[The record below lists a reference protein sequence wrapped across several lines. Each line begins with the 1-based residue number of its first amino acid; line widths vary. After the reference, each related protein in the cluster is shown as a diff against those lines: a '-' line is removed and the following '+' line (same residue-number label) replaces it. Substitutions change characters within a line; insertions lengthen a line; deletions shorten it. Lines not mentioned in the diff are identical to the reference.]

1 MFEVD
6 SVEHQPIDPQKND
19 EIEALQGIN
28 VTERYTTNCIYQELS
43 SCKYIRLGVIPIT
56 LSNFVLPTFCIHRYQ
71 SYHSQMYRDLIWNS
85 DYYEAYLSNIFLYLS
100 LRAMIYI
107 TSAKL
112 SAQAL
117 IPYATQIF
125 STFPTEEKHLF
136 HYWALKLLSF
146 SFFLLQ
152 QDIFLCYRL
161 EDPKVTTDDIT
172 WMDEIIKN
180 YGFKKHPVA
189 DMWTEQPSFEG
200 RLGTENFK
208 TAAEKAEQFFLKF
221 NKNRGI
227 SPWELLQ
234 KVTKNQ
240 NYKLLKITAARYLLV
255 THILW
260 LVSGKKLTAC
270 KEKRDN
276 YTGIPQ
282 SWKIP
287 EGGVCFPK
295 PYGSATYKSDY
306 DVGLIGKDS
315 GTVTQKFNRYFE
327 DKFKIP
333 SELVFDTNVYAFTLE
348 FAMPKMFP
356 NLPRSFISDL
366 HSLEEMGRYKMQELA
381 SAYYKVFKY
390 NEGSFKVMKKGAI
403 DEIKFKKGKKL
414 LLYWLEEFEK
424 LNTQVALR
432 QMDTNWLSSD

>member
-1 MFEVD
+1 MVLRYFPR
-6 SVEHQPIDPQKND
+6 SRQRKN
-19 EIEALQGIN
+19 ISL
-28 VTERYTTNCIYQELS
+28 
-43 SCKYIRLGVIPIT
+43 
-56 LSNFVLPTFCIHRYQ
+56 
-71 SYHSQMYRDLIWNS
+71 
-85 DYYEAYLSNIFLYLS
+85 LS
-100 LRAMIYI
+100 LLR
-107 TSAKL
+107 
-112 SAQAL
+112 
-117 IPYATQIF
+117 F
-125 STFPTEEKHLF
+125 
-136 HYWALKLLSF
+136 KLLSF

-152 QDIFLCYRL
+152 QDIFLCYRF
-161 EDPKVTTDDIT
+161 EDPKVTPKEIT
-172 WMDEIIKN
+172 WLDEIIKN

-200 RLGTENFK
+200 HLGTEDFK
-208 TAAEKAEQFFLKF
+208 TAAGKAEQFFLKF
-221 NKNRGI
+221 NKNSGK

-234 KVTKNQ
+234 EVTKNQ
-240 NYKLLKITAARYLLV
+240 NNKLLKITAARYLLV

-315 GTVTQKFNRYFE
+315 GTVTQEFNSYFQ
-327 DKFKIP
+327 DKFKLP

-348 FAMPKMFP
+348 FAMPSMFP
-356 NLPRSFISDL
+356 KLPPQFTSGIGEFEKMRK
-366 HSLEEMGRYKMQELA
+366 YKMQELA

-390 NEGSFKVMKKGAI
+390 NKDYFREMTNGAI
-403 DEIKFKKGKKL
+403 KEIKDEETKTELIGWLAKFANMNEQKKL
-414 LLYWLEEFEK
+414 RQTKEQSLAEFRSAHNERYQEY
-424 LNTQVALR
+424 LQSMSQGNTGGYQIKSIG
-432 QMDTNWLSSD
+432 N

>member
-1 MFEVD
+1 
-6 SVEHQPIDPQKND
+6 
-19 EIEALQGIN
+19 
-28 VTERYTTNCIYQELS
+28 
-43 SCKYIRLGVIPIT
+43 
-56 LSNFVLPTFCIHRYQ
+56 
-71 SYHSQMYRDLIWNS
+71 
-85 DYYEAYLSNIFLYLS
+85 
-100 LRAMIYI
+100 
-107 TSAKL
+107 
-112 SAQAL
+112 
-117 IPYATQIF
+117 
-125 STFPTEEKHLF
+125 
-136 HYWALKLLSF
+136 
-146 SFFLLQ
+146 
-152 QDIFLCYRL
+152 
-161 EDPKVTTDDIT
+161 
-172 WMDEIIKN
+172 MDEIIKN

-315 GTVTQKFNRYFE
+315 GTVTQEFNRYFQ
-327 DKFKIP
+327 DKFKLP

-348 FAMPKMFP
+348 FAMPSMFHKLPSPFTSVIGTFEKM
-356 NLPRSFISDL
+356 RKY
-366 HSLEEMGRYKMQELA
+366 RMQELA

-390 NEGSFKVMKKGAI
+390 NEDYFREMKDGAI
-403 DEIKFKKGKKL
+403 KEIKDEKTKGEL
-414 LLYWLEEFEK
+414 IGWLTEFANMNK
-424 LNTQVALR
+424 QVDLR
-432 QMDTNWLSSD
+432 QTKKQSLAEFRSAHNEEYQEYLQSMSQGNTGGYRIKSIGN

>member
-1 MFEVD
+1 MN
-6 SVEHQPIDPQKND
+6 K
-19 EIEALQGIN
+19 
-28 VTERYTTNCIYQELS
+28 
-43 SCKYIRLGVIPIT
+43 
-56 LSNFVLPTFCIHRYQ
+56 
-71 SYHSQMYRDLIWNS
+71 
-85 DYYEAYLSNIFLYLS
+85 
-100 LRAMIYI
+100 
-107 TSAKL
+107 
-112 SAQAL
+112 
-117 IPYATQIF
+117 
-125 STFPTEEKHLF
+125 
-136 HYWALKLLSF
+136 
-146 SFFLLQ
+146 
-152 QDIFLCYRL
+152 
-161 EDPKVTTDDIT
+161 
-172 WMDEIIKN
+172 IIGD
-180 YGFKKHPVA
+180 YGFKPHPVA
-189 DMWTEQPSFEG
+189 AMWTEQPSFEDD
-200 RLGTENFK
+200 LGTENFK

-315 GTVTQKFNRYFE
+315 GTVTQKFNSYFQTT
-327 DKFKIP
+327 FKLP

-356 NLPRSFISDL
+356 SLPCSFISDL
-366 HSLEEMGRYKMQELA
+366 HNLERMRRYKMQELA

-390 NEGSFKVMKKGAI
+390 NEDFFKIMKNEAI
-403 DEIKFKKGKKL
+403 DEIKDRMAKKF
-414 LLYWLEEFEK
+414 LLYWLKEFEEM
-424 LNTQVALR
+424 NTQAALR
-432 QMDTNWLSSD
+432 QMGKLAEFRLAHNKKYQEYLQRMSQGKTGGYQMKSTGN

>member
-1 MFEVD
+1 MVLRYFPR
-6 SVEHQPIDPQKND
+6 SRQRKN
-19 EIEALQGIN
+19 ICL
-28 VTERYTTNCIYQELS
+28 
-43 SCKYIRLGVIPIT
+43 
-56 LSNFVLPTFCIHRYQ
+56 
-71 SYHSQMYRDLIWNS
+71 
-85 DYYEAYLSNIFLYLS
+85 LS
-100 LRAMIYI
+100 L
-107 TSAKL
+107 L
-112 SAQAL
+112 S
-117 IPYATQIF
+117 F
-125 STFPTEEKHLF
+125 
-136 HYWALKLLSF
+136 KLLSF

-221 NKNRGI
+221 NKKRGI

-282 SWKIP
+282 SWKKRVECVFLNHMAAPLTNQTTTSGLLEKILELSLRNLIVIFKQP
-287 EGGVCFPK
+287 LSYHRSLYLTQMFTPTLWSLPCPQCFPIFPPHLLPVFANLSK
-295 PYGSATYKSDY
+295 WGGTKCKNWP
-306 DVGLIGKDS
+306 VLI
-315 GTVTQKFNRYFE
+315 T
-327 DKFKIP
+327 
-333 SELVFDTNVYAFTLE
+333 
-348 FAMPKMFP
+348 
-356 NLPRSFISDL
+356 RSS
-366 HSLEEMGRYKMQELA
+366 STT
-381 SAYYKVFKY
+381 KVP
-390 NEGSFKVMKKGAI
+390 
-403 DEIKFKKGKKL
+403 
-414 LLYWLEEFEK
+414 
-424 LNTQVALR
+424 LR
-432 QMDTNWLSSD
+432 

>member
-1 MFEVD
+1 MVLRYFPR
-6 SVEHQPIDPQKND
+6 SRQRKN
-19 EIEALQGIN
+19 ICL
-28 VTERYTTNCIYQELS
+28 
-43 SCKYIRLGVIPIT
+43 
-56 LSNFVLPTFCIHRYQ
+56 
-71 SYHSQMYRDLIWNS
+71 
-85 DYYEAYLSNIFLYLS
+85 LS
-100 LRAMIYI
+100 L
-107 TSAKL
+107 L
-112 SAQAL
+112 S
-117 IPYATQIF
+117 F
-125 STFPTEEKHLF
+125 
-136 HYWALKLLSF
+136 KLLSF

-172 WMDEIIKN
+172 WMDEIITN

-315 GTVTQKFNRYFE
+315 GTVTQEFNRYFE

-366 HSLEEMGRYKMQELA
+366 HNLEEMGRYKMQELA

-403 DEIKFKKGKKL
+403 DEIKYKKAKKL
-414 LLYWLEEFEK
+414 LLDWLEEFEK

-432 QMDTNWLSSD
+432 QMDTKLVEFRLAHNEKYQEYLQSMSQGKTGSYHITSTGN

>member
-1 MFEVD
+1 
-6 SVEHQPIDPQKND
+6 
-19 EIEALQGIN
+19 
-28 VTERYTTNCIYQELS
+28 
-43 SCKYIRLGVIPIT
+43 
-56 LSNFVLPTFCIHRYQ
+56 
-71 SYHSQMYRDLIWNS
+71 
-85 DYYEAYLSNIFLYLS
+85 
-100 LRAMIYI
+100 
-107 TSAKL
+107 
-112 SAQAL
+112 
-117 IPYATQIF
+117 
-125 STFPTEEKHLF
+125 
-136 HYWALKLLSF
+136 
-146 SFFLLQ
+146 
-152 QDIFLCYRL
+152 
-161 EDPKVTTDDIT
+161 
-172 WMDEIIKN
+172 MDEIIKN

-327 DKFKIP
+327 THFKIP
-333 SELVFDTNVYAFTLE
+333 SELVFDTNVYAYTLE
-348 FAMPKMFP
+348 FAMPAMFP
-356 NLPRSFISDL
+356 SLPCSFISDL
-366 HSLEEMGRYKMQELA
+366 HELEQMRWYKMQELA

-390 NEGSFKVMKKGAI
+390 NEGSFRVMRDGAI
-403 DEIKFKKGKKL
+403 REIKDEKAKKEL
-414 LLYWLEEFEK
+414 LLWLREFEEM
-424 LNTQVALR
+424 NTRVALR
-432 QMDTNWLSSD
+432 QKEASLAEFRLAHNKEYQEYLQSVSQEETGGYKTRSTGN

>member
-1 MFEVD
+1 MVLRYFPR
-6 SVEHQPIDPQKND
+6 SRQRKN
-19 EIEALQGIN
+19 ICL
-28 VTERYTTNCIYQELS
+28 
-43 SCKYIRLGVIPIT
+43 
-56 LSNFVLPTFCIHRYQ
+56 
-71 SYHSQMYRDLIWNS
+71 
-85 DYYEAYLSNIFLYLS
+85 LS
-100 LRAMIYI
+100 L
-107 TSAKL
+107 L
-112 SAQAL
+112 S
-117 IPYATQIF
+117 F
-125 STFPTEEKHLF
+125 
-136 HYWALKLLSF
+136 KLLSF

-315 GTVTQKFNRYFE
+315 GTVTQEFNRYFE
-327 DKFKIP
+327 DKFKLP

-366 HSLEEMGRYKMQELA
+366 HNLEEMGRYKMQELA

-403 DEIKFKKGKKL
+403 DEIKYKKAKKL
-414 LLYWLEEFEK
+414 LLDWLEEFEK

-432 QMDTNWLSSD
+432 QMDTKLVEFRLAPQ

>member
-1 MFEVD
+1 
-6 SVEHQPIDPQKND
+6 
-19 EIEALQGIN
+19 
-28 VTERYTTNCIYQELS
+28 
-43 SCKYIRLGVIPIT
+43 
-56 LSNFVLPTFCIHRYQ
+56 
-71 SYHSQMYRDLIWNS
+71 
-85 DYYEAYLSNIFLYLS
+85 
-100 LRAMIYI
+100 
-107 TSAKL
+107 
-112 SAQAL
+112 
-117 IPYATQIF
+117 
-125 STFPTEEKHLF
+125 
-136 HYWALKLLSF
+136 
-146 SFFLLQ
+146 
-152 QDIFLCYRL
+152 
-161 EDPKVTTDDIT
+161 
-172 WMDEIIKN
+172 MDEIIKN

-221 NKNRGI
+221 NKNRGK

-260 LVSGKKLTAC
+260 LVSEKKLTAC

-315 GTVTQKFNRYFE
+315 GTVTQEFNSYFQ
-327 DKFKIP
+327 KTFGIP

-348 FAMPKMFP
+348 FAMPAMFTS
-356 NLPRSFISDL
+356 LPPSFTFGL
-366 HSLEEMGRYKMQELA
+366 HKLEQTKWYKMQELA

-390 NEGSFKVMKKGAI
+390 NEVFFEEMKKEATDKI
-403 DEIKFKKGKKL
+403 EDKMAKKMLRIWLRTFKDMNKQVPLQQKNTPLDEFRLAHNKKYQEYLQSMSQGETGGYQRKSTS
-414 LLYWLEEFEK
+414 
-424 LNTQVALR
+424 N
-432 QMDTNWLSSD
+432 

>member
-1 MFEVD
+1 
-6 SVEHQPIDPQKND
+6 
-19 EIEALQGIN
+19 
-28 VTERYTTNCIYQELS
+28 
-43 SCKYIRLGVIPIT
+43 
-56 LSNFVLPTFCIHRYQ
+56 
-71 SYHSQMYRDLIWNS
+71 
-85 DYYEAYLSNIFLYLS
+85 
-100 LRAMIYI
+100 
-107 TSAKL
+107 
-112 SAQAL
+112 
-117 IPYATQIF
+117 
-125 STFPTEEKHLF
+125 
-136 HYWALKLLSF
+136 
-146 SFFLLQ
+146 
-152 QDIFLCYRL
+152 
-161 EDPKVTTDDIT
+161 
-172 WMDEIIKN
+172 MDEIIKN

-208 TAAEKAEQFFLKF
+208 SLAKKAEEFFLKF
-221 NKNRGI
+221 NKNRGK

-315 GTVTQKFNRYFE
+315 GTVTQEFNRYFQ
-327 DKFKIP
+327 DKFKLP

-348 FAMPKMFP
+348 FAMPSMFP
-356 NLPRSFISDL
+356 DLPTKFTPGIDEFEKTRK
-366 HSLEEMGRYKMQELA
+366 YKMQELA

-390 NEGSFKVMKKGAI
+390 NKDYFREMTNGAI
-403 DEIKFKKGKKL
+403 KEIKDEETKTELIG
-414 LLYWLEEFEK
+414 WLAKFANMNEE
-424 LNTQVALR
+424 VDLR
-432 QMDTNWLSSD
+432 QTKKQSLAEFRSAHNEKYQEYLQSMSQGNTGGYQIKSIGN

>member
-1 MFEVD
+1 
-6 SVEHQPIDPQKND
+6 
-19 EIEALQGIN
+19 
-28 VTERYTTNCIYQELS
+28 
-43 SCKYIRLGVIPIT
+43 
-56 LSNFVLPTFCIHRYQ
+56 
-71 SYHSQMYRDLIWNS
+71 
-85 DYYEAYLSNIFLYLS
+85 
-100 LRAMIYI
+100 MIYI
-107 TSAKL
+107 ASAKF

-117 IPYATQIF
+117 TPNGTHWDIF
-125 STFPTEEKHLF
+125 HVPDREKTFVLF
-136 HYWALKLLSF
+136 HYRTPQLPFF

-152 QDIFLCYRL
+152 QDIFLYYRF
-161 EDPKVTTDDIT
+161 EDPEVTADDIT
-172 WMDEIIKN
+172 WMNKIISD

-189 DMWTEQPSFEG
+189 AMWTEQPSFKDD
-200 RLGTENFK
+200 LDTENFK
-208 TAAEKAEQFFLKF
+208 TAAEKAEEFFLKF
-221 NKNRGI
+221 SKNRGK

-270 KEKRDN
+270 KEKRN
-276 YTGIPQ
+276 SYTDIPQ

-287 EGGVCFPK
+287 DNGVCFLK

-315 GTVTQKFNRYFE
+315 GTVTQEFNSYFQ
-327 DKFKIP
+327 KTFGIP

-348 FAMPKMFP
+348 FAMPAMFTS
-356 NLPRSFISDL
+356 LPPSFTFGL
-366 HSLEEMGRYKMQELA
+366 HKLEQTKWYKMQELA

-403 DEIKFKKGKKL
+403 DEIKDEEAKKL
-414 LLYWLEEFEK
+414 LLNWLEEFEEM
-424 LNTQVALR
+424 NTQVDLR
-432 QMDTNWLSSD
+432 QMDTKLVDFRVAHNTKYQEYLQSMSQGKKGNYRITSTGN

>member
-1 MFEVD
+1 
-6 SVEHQPIDPQKND
+6 
-19 EIEALQGIN
+19 
-28 VTERYTTNCIYQELS
+28 
-43 SCKYIRLGVIPIT
+43 
-56 LSNFVLPTFCIHRYQ
+56 
-71 SYHSQMYRDLIWNS
+71 
-85 DYYEAYLSNIFLYLS
+85 
-100 LRAMIYI
+100 
-107 TSAKL
+107 
-112 SAQAL
+112 
-117 IPYATQIF
+117 
-125 STFPTEEKHLF
+125 
-136 HYWALKLLSF
+136 
-146 SFFLLQ
+146 
-152 QDIFLCYRL
+152 
-161 EDPKVTTDDIT
+161 
-172 WMDEIIKN
+172 MDEIIKN

-200 RLGTENFK
+200 RLGTESFK
-208 TAAEKAEQFFLKF
+208 TAAEKAEEFFLKF
-221 NKNRGI
+221 KKNRGK

-282 SWKIP
+282 SWEIP

-315 GTVTQKFNRYFE
+315 GNVTQEFNRYFE

-356 NLPRSFISDL
+356 SLPLSFTLGL
-366 HSLEEMGRYKMQELA
+366 HKFEQFRWYKMQELA

-390 NEGSFKVMKKGAI
+390 NEDSFKEMKIGAT
-403 DEIKFKKGKKL
+403 DEIKDEMAKNVL
-414 LLYWLEEFEK
+414 RSWLREFEVM
-424 LNTQVALR
+424 NGQVGLIKKETETLAEFRLAHNE
-432 QMDTNWLSSD
+432 QYQKYLQSMSQGKTGGYQIQSIGN

>member
-1 MFEVD
+1 MV
-6 SVEHQPIDPQKND
+6 
-19 EIEALQGIN
+19 L
-28 VTERYTTNCIYQELS
+28 RYFPRSRQR
-43 SCKYIRLGVIPIT
+43 K
-56 LSNFVLPTFCIHRYQ
+56 
-71 SYHSQMYRDLIWNS
+71 
-85 DYYEAYLSNIFLYLS
+85 NIFLLS
-100 LRAMIYI
+100 L
-107 TSAKL
+107 L
-112 SAQAL
+112 S
-117 IPYATQIF
+117 F
-125 STFPTEEKHLF
+125 
-136 HYWALKLLSF
+136 KLLSF

-315 GTVTQKFNRYFE
+315 GNVTQEFNRY
-327 DKFKIP
+327 
-333 SELVFDTNVYAFTLE
+333 L
-348 FAMPKMFP
+348 
-356 NLPRSFISDL
+356 
-366 HSLEEMGRYKMQELA
+366 
-381 SAYYKVFKY
+381 KY
-390 NEGSFKVMKKGAI
+390 NKINLK
-403 DEIKFKKGKKL
+403 
-414 LLYWLEEFEK
+414 
-424 LNTQVALR
+424 
-432 QMDTNWLSSD
+432 

>member
-1 MFEVD
+1 MVLRYFPR
-6 SVEHQPIDPQKND
+6 SRQRKN
-19 EIEALQGIN
+19 ICL
-28 VTERYTTNCIYQELS
+28 
-43 SCKYIRLGVIPIT
+43 
-56 LSNFVLPTFCIHRYQ
+56 
-71 SYHSQMYRDLIWNS
+71 
-85 DYYEAYLSNIFLYLS
+85 LS
-100 LRAMIYI
+100 L
-107 TSAKL
+107 L
-112 SAQAL
+112 S
-117 IPYATQIF
+117 F
-125 STFPTEEKHLF
+125 
-136 HYWALKLLSF
+136 KLLSF

-260 LVSGKKLTAC
+260 LVSEEKLTAC
-270 KEKRDN
+270 KGKRDD

-315 GTVTQKFNRYFE
+315 GTVTQKFNSYFQTT
-327 DKFKIP
+327 FKLP
-333 SELVFDTNVYAFTLE
+333 SELVFDTNVYAYTLE
-348 FAMPKMFP
+348 FAMPSMFP

-366 HSLEEMGRYKMQELA
+366 HILEQMGWYKMQELA

-403 DEIKFKKGKKL
+403 DEIKDEKAKKL

-424 LNTQVALR
+424 MNTQVDLR
-432 QMDTNWLSSD
+432 QMDTKLVDFRLAHNKKYQEYLQSMSQGKTGSYHITSTGD

>member
-1 MFEVD
+1 
-6 SVEHQPIDPQKND
+6 
-19 EIEALQGIN
+19 
-28 VTERYTTNCIYQELS
+28 
-43 SCKYIRLGVIPIT
+43 
-56 LSNFVLPTFCIHRYQ
+56 
-71 SYHSQMYRDLIWNS
+71 
-85 DYYEAYLSNIFLYLS
+85 
-100 LRAMIYI
+100 
-107 TSAKL
+107 
-112 SAQAL
+112 
-117 IPYATQIF
+117 
-125 STFPTEEKHLF
+125 
-136 HYWALKLLSF
+136 
-146 SFFLLQ
+146 
-152 QDIFLCYRL
+152 
-161 EDPKVTTDDIT
+161 
-172 WMDEIIKN
+172 MDEIIKN

-221 NKNRGI
+221 NKNRGK

-315 GTVTQKFNRYFE
+315 GTVTQEFNRYFQ
-327 DKFKIP
+327 DKFKLP

-348 FAMPKMFP
+348 FAMPSMFP
-356 NLPRSFISDL
+356 DLPTKFTPGIDEFEKTRK
-366 HSLEEMGRYKMQELA
+366 YKMQELA

-390 NEGSFKVMKKGAI
+390 NKDYFREMTNGAI
-403 DEIKFKKGKKL
+403 KEIKDEETKTELIG
-414 LLYWLEEFEK
+414 WLAKFANMNEE
-424 LNTQVALR
+424 VDLR
-432 QMDTNWLSSD
+432 QTKKQSLAEFRSAHNEKYQEYLQSMSQGNTGGYQIKSIGN

>member
-1 MFEVD
+1 
-6 SVEHQPIDPQKND
+6 
-19 EIEALQGIN
+19 
-28 VTERYTTNCIYQELS
+28 
-43 SCKYIRLGVIPIT
+43 
-56 LSNFVLPTFCIHRYQ
+56 
-71 SYHSQMYRDLIWNS
+71 
-85 DYYEAYLSNIFLYLS
+85 
-100 LRAMIYI
+100 
-107 TSAKL
+107 
-112 SAQAL
+112 
-117 IPYATQIF
+117 
-125 STFPTEEKHLF
+125 
-136 HYWALKLLSF
+136 
-146 SFFLLQ
+146 
-152 QDIFLCYRL
+152 
-161 EDPKVTTDDIT
+161 
-172 WMDEIIKN
+172 MDEIIKN

-315 GTVTQKFNRYFE
+315 GTVTQEFNRYFQ
-327 DKFKIP
+327 DKFKLP

-348 FAMPKMFP
+348 FAMPSMFP
-356 NLPRSFISDL
+356 DLPTKFTPGIDEFEKTRK
-366 HSLEEMGRYKMQELA
+366 YKMQELA

-390 NEGSFKVMKKGAI
+390 NKDYFREMTNGAI
-403 DEIKFKKGKKL
+403 KEIKDEETKTELIG
-414 LLYWLEEFEK
+414 WLAKFANMNEE
-424 LNTQVALR
+424 VDLR
-432 QMDTNWLSSD
+432 QTKKQSLAEFRSAHNEKYQEYLQSMSQGNTGGYQIKSIGN

>member
-1 MFEVD
+1 
-6 SVEHQPIDPQKND
+6 
-19 EIEALQGIN
+19 
-28 VTERYTTNCIYQELS
+28 
-43 SCKYIRLGVIPIT
+43 
-56 LSNFVLPTFCIHRYQ
+56 
-71 SYHSQMYRDLIWNS
+71 
-85 DYYEAYLSNIFLYLS
+85 
-100 LRAMIYI
+100 
-107 TSAKL
+107 
-112 SAQAL
+112 
-117 IPYATQIF
+117 
-125 STFPTEEKHLF
+125 
-136 HYWALKLLSF
+136 
-146 SFFLLQ
+146 
-152 QDIFLCYRL
+152 
-161 EDPKVTTDDIT
+161 
-172 WMDEIIKN
+172 MDKIIKN
-180 YGFKKHPVA
+180 YGFEKHFNAV
-189 DMWTEQPSFEG
+189 MWTEQPSFKDE
-200 RLGTENFK
+200 LGTNKFI

-270 KEKRDN
+270 KEKRN
-276 YTGIPQ
+276 SYTDIPQ
-282 SWKIP
+282 SWEIP

-315 GTVTQKFNRYFE
+315 GTVTQKFNEYFE
-327 DKFKIP
+327 ENFKIP
-333 SELVFDTNVYAFTLE
+333 SEFVFDTNVYAYTLE

-366 HSLEEMGRYKMQELA
+366 HNLEQMGRYKMQELA

-403 DEIKFKKGKKL
+403 DEIKDEKAKIL
-414 LLYWLEEFEK
+414 LRYWLKEFEK
-424 LNTQVALR
+424 MNTQLDLR
-432 QMDTNWLSSD
+432 QMDTKLVDFRLAHNKKYQEYLQSISQGKTGSYNITSTGN

>member
-1 MFEVD
+1 MHKLGFLIVLRYFPR
-6 SVEHQPIDPQKND
+6 SRQRKN
-19 EIEALQGIN
+19 ICFIA
-28 VTERYTTNCIYQELS
+28 ELL
-43 SCKYIRLGVIPIT
+43 SC
-56 LSNFVLPTFCIHRYQ
+56 
-71 SYHSQMYRDLIWNS
+71 
-85 DYYEAYLSNIFLYLS
+85 YLSRSFYYNK
-100 LRAMIYI
+100 
-107 TSAKL
+107 TS
-112 SAQAL
+112 
-117 IPYATQIF
+117 
-125 STFPTEEKHLF
+125 FP
-136 HYWALKLLSF
+136 
-146 SFFLLQ
+146 
-152 QDIFLCYRL
+152 CYRF
-161 EDPKVTTDDIT
+161 EDPKVTEDDII
-172 WMDEIIKN
+172 WMDEIIQN

-208 TAAEKAEQFFLKF
+208 SAAEKAEQFFLKF

-315 GTVTQKFNRYFE
+315 GTVTQKFNSYF
-327 DKFKIP
+327 KKTFGLP

-366 HSLEEMGRYKMQELA
+366 HNLEQMGRYKMQELA

-403 DEIKFKKGKKL
+403 DEIKDKKAKKL
-414 LLYWLEEFEK
+414 LHYWLEEFEK
-424 LNTQVALR
+424 MNTQLDLR
-432 QMDTNWLSSD
+432 QMDTKLVDFRLAHNKKYQEYLQSMSQGKTGSYHITSTGN

>member
-1 MFEVD
+1 
-6 SVEHQPIDPQKND
+6 
-19 EIEALQGIN
+19 
-28 VTERYTTNCIYQELS
+28 
-43 SCKYIRLGVIPIT
+43 
-56 LSNFVLPTFCIHRYQ
+56 
-71 SYHSQMYRDLIWNS
+71 
-85 DYYEAYLSNIFLYLS
+85 
-100 LRAMIYI
+100 
-107 TSAKL
+107 
-112 SAQAL
+112 
-117 IPYATQIF
+117 
-125 STFPTEEKHLF
+125 
-136 HYWALKLLSF
+136 
-146 SFFLLQ
+146 
-152 QDIFLCYRL
+152 
-161 EDPKVTTDDIT
+161 
-172 WMDEIIKN
+172 MDEIIKN

-282 SWKIP
+282 SWRIP
-287 EGGVCFPK
+287 EGGVCFLK

-315 GTVTQKFNRYFE
+315 GTVTQEFNRYFE

-366 HSLEEMGRYKMQELA
+366 HNLEEMGRYKMQELA

-403 DEIKFKKGKKL
+403 DEIKYKKAKKL
-414 LLYWLEEFEK
+414 LLDWLEEFEK

-432 QMDTNWLSSD
+432 QMDTKLVEFRLAHNEKYQEYLQSMSQGKTGSYHITSTGN

>member
-1 MFEVD
+1 MVLRYFPR
-6 SVEHQPIDPQKND
+6 SRQRKN
-19 EIEALQGIN
+19 ICL
-28 VTERYTTNCIYQELS
+28 
-43 SCKYIRLGVIPIT
+43 
-56 LSNFVLPTFCIHRYQ
+56 
-71 SYHSQMYRDLIWNS
+71 
-85 DYYEAYLSNIFLYLS
+85 LS
-100 LRAMIYI
+100 L
-107 TSAKL
+107 L
-112 SAQAL
+112 S
-117 IPYATQIF
+117 F
-125 STFPTEEKHLF
+125 
-136 HYWALKLLSF
+136 KLLSF

-315 GTVTQKFNRYFE
+315 GTVTQEFNRYFQ
-327 DKFKIP
+327 DKFKLP

-348 FAMPKMFP
+348 FAMPSMFP
-356 NLPRSFISDL
+356 KLPRPFTFVIGKF
-366 HSLEEMGRYKMQELA
+366 EKMRKYKMQELA

-390 NEGSFKVMKKGAI
+390 NKDYFREMKDGAI
-403 DEIKFKKGKKL
+403 KEINDEETKTELIG
-414 LLYWLEEFEK
+414 WLTEFEK
-424 LNTQVALR
+424 MNKQVDLR
-432 QMDTNWLSSD
+432 QMKKQSLAEFRSAHNEKYQEYLQSMSQGKTGGYQMKSIGN

>member
-1 MFEVD
+1 
-6 SVEHQPIDPQKND
+6 
-19 EIEALQGIN
+19 
-28 VTERYTTNCIYQELS
+28 
-43 SCKYIRLGVIPIT
+43 
-56 LSNFVLPTFCIHRYQ
+56 
-71 SYHSQMYRDLIWNS
+71 
-85 DYYEAYLSNIFLYLS
+85 
-100 LRAMIYI
+100 
-107 TSAKL
+107 
-112 SAQAL
+112 
-117 IPYATQIF
+117 
-125 STFPTEEKHLF
+125 
-136 HYWALKLLSF
+136 
-146 SFFLLQ
+146 
-152 QDIFLCYRL
+152 
-161 EDPKVTTDDIT
+161 
-172 WMDEIIKN
+172 MDEIIKN

-200 RLGTENFK
+200 RLGAENFK
-208 TAAEKAEQFFLKF
+208 SLAKKAEEFFLKF
-221 NKNRGI
+221 KPNRGK

-327 DKFKIP
+327 DKFEIP

-432 QMDTNWLSSD
+432 QMDTKLVEFRLAHNEKYQEYLQSMSQGKTGSYHITSTGN

>member
-1 MFEVD
+1 MVLRYFPR
-6 SVEHQPIDPQKND
+6 SRQRKN
-19 EIEALQGIN
+19 ICL
-28 VTERYTTNCIYQELS
+28 
-43 SCKYIRLGVIPIT
+43 
-56 LSNFVLPTFCIHRYQ
+56 
-71 SYHSQMYRDLIWNS
+71 
-85 DYYEAYLSNIFLYLS
+85 LS
-100 LRAMIYI
+100 LL
-107 TSAKL
+107 SFKL
-112 SAQAL
+112 Q
-117 IPYATQIF
+117 Y
-125 STFPTEEKHLF
+125 
-136 HYWALKLLSF
+136 F

-270 KEKRDN
+270 KEKRN
-276 YTGIPQ
+276 SYTDIPQ
-282 SWKIP
+282 SWEIP

-315 GTVTQKFNRYFE
+315 GNVTQEFNRYFE

-356 NLPRSFISDL
+356 SLPLSFTLGL
-366 HSLEEMGRYKMQELA
+366 HKFEQFRWYKMQELA

-390 NEGSFKVMKKGAI
+390 NQDFFEEMKNGAT
-403 DEIKFKKGKKL
+403 DEIKDEMAKSVL
-414 LLYWLEEFEK
+414 RSWLREFEVM
-424 LNTQVALR
+424 NGQVALR
-432 QMDTNWLSSD
+432 KQETETLAEFRLAHNEQYQKYLQSMSQGKTGGYQIQSTGN